1 MMTSSDRKICPG
13 HDTVPPGAHHPTFT
27 FECVESIVHAIAS
40 VNSAGTTTFTE
51 GCGLYAADAAGI
63 PAAVDAAKKADVVVL
78 SLGIDAKGDSTP
90 GSAPYYERETHDRQ
104 AIVLPPVQ
112 VHLAQAVVAVGRPT
126 VVFLMN
132 GGSVDIPA
140 FILDNERVA
149 VIEGFYPGMEGGQ
162 ALAQQLFGMA
172 NRWGKMPYSIYPA
185 GWVESN
191 SMLDHDVTHGRT
203 YRYATDQTGL
213 VVRFGAGL
221 SLTAF
226 TLTFAAST
234 ASTASTAAPG
244 PSAAVGAASTHS
256 NITLATDGSTGN
268 VTFTIDVNNVGAV
281 TGDAVVMAYM
291 IPSKV
296 SLKQYPVKS
305 LFDFARLNNVGASTT
320 NTATSSQVTFTVNRD
335 SLLLVS
341 QAGDKVSTPGIYT
354 LSFEDGAGQVLA
366 ATLTIVGKETVVEP
380 FPTVAS

>member
-1 MMTSSDRKICPG
+1 M
-13 HDTVPPGAHHPTFT
+13 
-27 FECVESIVHAIAS
+27 HAIAS
-40 VNSAGTTTFTE
+40 VNAAGTTTFTE

-63 PAAVDAAKKADVVVL
+63 PAAVAAAKKADVVVL

-112 VHLAQAVVAVGRPT
+112 VQLAQAVVAVGRPT

-140 FILDNERVA
+140 FILDSEHVA

-203 YRYATDQTGL
+203 YRYATDETGL

-234 ASTASTAAPG
+234 AAPG
-244 PSAAVGAASTHS
+244 PSAAVWAASTRS

-305 LFDFARLNNVGASTT
+305 LFDFARLDNVGASTT
-320 NTATSSQVTFTVNRD
+320 NAATSSQVTFTVNRD

-341 QAGDKVSTPGIYT
+341 QAGDKVSTPGVYT
-354 LSFEDGAGQVLA
+354 LSFEDGAGQALA
-366 ATLTIVGKETVVEP
+366 ATVTIVGKETVVEP
-380 FPTVAS
+380 FPTVAA